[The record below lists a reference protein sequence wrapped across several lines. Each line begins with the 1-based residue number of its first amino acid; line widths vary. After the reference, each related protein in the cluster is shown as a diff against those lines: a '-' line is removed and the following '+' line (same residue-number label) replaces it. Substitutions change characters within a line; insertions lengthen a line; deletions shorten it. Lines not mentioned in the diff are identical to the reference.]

1 MAKVKEKWNPTISHI
16 VPKGTKL
23 SDGTILDK
31 ETTLTQEE
39 FTKNLPV
46 IPAGHPFYN
55 IGASIIREK
64 IEKGELDREVTH
76 SRFWYN
82 KPIR

>member
-23 SDGTILDK
+23 SDGTILDGTILDK

-39 FTKNLPV
+39 FTKNPPV
-46 IPAGHPFYN
+46 IPAGHPYYN
-55 IGASIIREK
+55 LLARISREE
-64 IEKGELDREVTH
+64 IEKEDL
-76 SRFWYN
+76 
-82 KPIR
+82 

>member
-39 FTKNLPV
+39 FTKNPPV
-46 IPAGHPFYN
+46 ISAGHPFYN
-55 IGASIIREK
+55 IWASIIREK
-64 IEKGELDREVTH
+64 IEKGEL
-76 SRFWYN
+76 
-82 KPIR
+82 

>member
-23 SDGTILDK
+23 ADGK

-39 FTKNLPV
+39 FTKNPPV
-46 IPAGHPFYN
+46 IPAGHPYYN
-55 IGASIIREK
+55 LLARISREE
-64 IEKGELDREVTH
+64 IEKEEL
-76 SRFWYN
+76 
-82 KPIR
+82 

>member
-23 SDGTILDK
+23 ADGTILDK

-39 FTKNLPV
+39 FTK
-46 IPAGHPFYN
+46 IPLLFQQDTLF
-55 IGASIIREK
+55 IIF
-64 IEKGELDREVTH
+64 GLA
-76 SRFWYN
+76 
-82 KPIR
+82 

>member
-39 FTKNLPV
+39 FTKNPPV

-55 IGASIIREK
+55 IWASIIREK
-64 IEKGELDREVTH
+64 IEEGEL
-76 SRFWYN
+76 
-82 KPIR
+82 